1 MDQNGLKSNVSRSL
15 AFGHLGYRVVELRLR
30 LRQVL
35 AWVRSQVT
43 TGGVHMKYSVPLGR
57 VLYSLIF
64 LMASLGH
71 FSQGTIKYAAAQG
84 VPLATV
90 AVPFSGILAL
100 LGGLSVALGYK
111 AKWGAGLLVLFL
123 IPVTVMLHNF
133 WAMQDPV
140 TAQMHQVMFLKNVSM
155 LGGALLI
162 FNFGSGPLSVDAWQR
177 VRTAKVVQDSE
188 KVAA

>member
-1 MDQNGLKSNVSRSL
+1 ML
-15 AFGHLGYRVVELRLR
+15 A
-30 LRQVL
+30 
-35 AWVRSQVT
+35 
-43 TGGVHMKYSVPLGR
+43 
-57 VLYSLIF
+57 
-64 LMASLGH
+64 
-71 FSQGTIKYAAAQG
+71 
-84 VPLATV
+84 
-90 AVPFSGILAL
+90 
-100 LGGLSVALGYK
+100 
-111 AKWGAGLLVLFL
+111 LFL